1 MTDRNSTSHDEAV
14 FGRPTG
20 VSGSFDQAPAADRPQ
35 PTIAPPD
42 PVLGE
47 AFGRPEGTTETLQRD
62 PHAVVDDDA
71 PEEPADP
78 WRDPSAGA
86 SLEGPALQTQSAA
99 APSTPGPKL
108 GIGDLLNGRRVHW
121 WALATLG
128 MVALLIG
135 LAGGLVGR
143 WTAEVVTP
151 LNSDSVKLNVDD
163 SGNDDGEGATR
174 VSRVA
179 RAMANAVVTIEVRT
193 ANAGET
199 GSGFVLDKSGYIAT
213 NNHVVSTA
221 ANDRN
226 AKLEAVFADRTR
238 VPARLVGRDPKTDL
252 AVIKVDNVQNLTVST
267 LGESSKLEIG
277 EDVVAFGAPLGL
289 AKTVTSGIVSAV
301 DRPVPLRPD
310 ATSDTDAVINA
321 IQTDASINPGN
332 SGGPLVDSKAR
343 VIGVNTAALAPSGT
357 SIGLGFAIPI
367 DEAKPVIES
376 LIKTGKMQ
384 HPTIG
389 VSAATVR
396 NDRVYG
402 AQVRDVAQGSA
413 GARAG
418 LREGDVITNFN
429 GRAIEGA
436 DELTVAVR
444 TSKIDE
450 AVKFT
455 YWREGR
461 TFNGT
466 ITPVSD

>member
-1 MTDRNSTSHDEAV
+1 MTDPTSQSRDEAV
-14 FGRPTG
+14 FGRPSG
-20 VSGSFDQAPAADRPQ
+20 VTGSFDQAPAGERPQ

-47 AFGRPEGTTETLQRD
+47 AFGRPDGETQTLQRD
-62 PHAVVDDDA
+62 PHALPIDETPD
-71 PEEPADP
+71 EPADP

-86 SLEGPALQTQSAA
+86 SLEAPALQPAA
-99 APSTPGPKL
+99 VAEPSTPGPKL
-108 GIGDLLNGRRVHW
+108 GIRDLLSGGHVHG
-121 WALATLG
+121 WALATLA

-135 LAGGLVGR
+135 LGGGLIGR

-163 SGNDDGEGATR
+163 SSNDNSDGATR

-179 RAMANAVVTIEVRT
+179 EAMAKAVVTIEVRT
-193 ANAGET
+193 ATSGET

-213 NNHVVSTA
+213 NNHVVTSA
-221 ANDRN
+221 ATDRS
-226 AKLEAVFADRTR
+226 AKLEVVFADRTR
-238 VPARLVGRDPKTDL
+238 IPARLVGRDPKTDL

-267 LGESSKLEIG
+267 LGDSSKLEIG

-367 DEAKPVIES
+367 NEAKPVIES
-376 LIKTGKMQ
+376 LIKNGKMN

-396 NDRVYG
+396 NDRVFG
-402 AQVRDVAQGSA
+402 AAVRDVAQGSA
-413 GARAG
+413 AARAG

-444 TSKIDE
+444 TSKIDD

-455 YWREGR
+455 YWRDGR
-461 TFNGT
+461 TFNGS